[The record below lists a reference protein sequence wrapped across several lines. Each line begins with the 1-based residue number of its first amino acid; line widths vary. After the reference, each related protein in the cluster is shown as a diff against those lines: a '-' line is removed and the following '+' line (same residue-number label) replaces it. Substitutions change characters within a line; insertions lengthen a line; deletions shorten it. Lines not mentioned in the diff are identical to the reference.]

1 MGIRTLSRHGGCQR
15 LTGSGLKWIA
25 VFTMLIDHIGA
36 ALLEYWL
43 WINPE
48 VPSALLW
55 HRIDV
60 ICRCVGRLS
69 FPLFCFLIVEGFC
82 HTHDL
87 RRYGLRLL
95 LFAVLSEI
103 PYDLAFTHSAFDWE
117 AQNVFFTLFLG
128 LTALYLL
135 RRWQGRLL
143 PQSLSVV
150 ICAAAAEFLHIDYG
164 LFGVLLIILLY
175 LLRDKPH
182 WRTVAGCA
190 LIFLYEPL
198 GSLRG
203 FAAVAFLLLY
213 LYSGEKGKGN
223 KYFFYLFYPAHLL
236 LLYGVSLLLS

>member
-1 MGIRTLSRHGGCQR
+1 MGIGTLSRRRGWKG
-15 LTGSGLKWIA
+15 LSGSGLKWIA

-36 ALLEYWL
+36 AVLEYWL

-48 VPSALLW
+48 APSAPLW
-55 HRIDV
+55 NQIDV

-69 FPLFCFLIVEGFC
+69 FPLFCSLIVEGFR
-82 HTHDL
+82 HTHDV

-103 PYDLAFTHSAFDWE
+103 PFDLAFTHSAFDWE
-117 AQNVFFTLFLG
+117 AQNVFFTLSLG
-128 LTALYLL
+128 LAALCLL
-135 RRWQGRLL
+135 RRWEGHL
-143 PQSLSVV
+143 PLQSLSVV

-164 LFGVLLIILLY
+164 LFGVILIVLLY

-198 GSLRG
+198 GPLRG
-203 FAAVAFLLLY
+203 FAAIAFLLLY

-223 KYFFYLFYPAHLL
+223 TYFFYLFYPAHLL
-236 LLYGVSLLLS
+236 ILYGVSLLLG